1 MRTNYEMITESI
13 NEAVKEWNEYMAN
26 IGKDIDIM
34 NMNIMQARLD
44 TPNYLQNKEEM
55 IDAYRE
61 VRDAMDVLM
70 QAVGKCG
77 GSIDKG

>member
-13 NEAVKEWNEYMAN
+13 NEAVNAWYTYITK
-26 IGKDIDIM
+26 IGEDIDIM

-44 TPNYLQNKEEM
+44 TPNYLQNKDEM
-55 IDAYRE
+55 RDAYRE
-61 VRDAMDVLM
+61 LRDALGVLT
-70 QAVGKCG
+70 QAVGKCA